1 MGVEA
6 RLHMEA
12 AQAQPEEVVSTT
24 APQHLEA
31 PIPVKPTVA
40 GQEPTSIALALGTF
54 AKEVEVYT

>member
-1 MGVEA
+1 
-6 RLHMEA
+6 MEA

-31 PIPVKPTVA
+31 PIPLKPTVA